1 MERRTHGPALASAV
15 SVAFAFILL
24 LSYIWL
30 WQRSFEGHW
39 LLLWLLYAAA
49 GGLGHLARG
58 EHPREIGWTGRAF
71 GRALTGLTP
80 FVLVTVGVAVALGAA
95 AGSLRPPQID
105 SLGPRLLLGTA
116 WGVAQQY
123 GLVAIFYR
131 GLLQLLPERK
141 ARVAAASLFAL
152 FHLPNPFLTL
162 FTLGA
167 GWVACTV
174 YRRAPNLWALG
185 LAHAIVS
192 QAVSRSL
199 PQAWTGGMRVG
210 PGFLSFIG
218 AAPL

>member
-1 MERRTHGPALASAV
+1 MERRLHGPALASAV

-39 LLLWLLYAAA
+39 LLVWLLYAAA

-58 EHPREIGWTGRAF
+58 EDPREIGWTGRAF
-71 GRALTGLTP
+71 GRALAGLTP
-80 FVLVTVGVAVALGAA
+80 FVLVTVGASVALGAA
-95 AGSLRPPQID
+95 MGSLRPPEID
-105 SLGPRLLLGTA
+105 SLGLRLLKTTA

-131 GLLQLLPERK
+131 GLLQLLPERT
-141 ARVAAASLFAL
+141 ARVAAAALFAL
-152 FHLPNPFLTL
+152 FHLPNPLLTVL
-162 FTLGA
+162 TLGA
-167 GWVACTV
+167 GWVSCTV

-192 QAVSRSL
+192 MVVSRSL
-199 PQAWTGGMRVG
+199 PLAWTGGMRVG

-218 AAPL
+218 AQ